1 MGEYIKK
8 NFKELKKYRKDI
20 GKLLV
25 FWTGAFLMYRYGPSF
40 AQYIEEQLPTE
51 EKMMKMLQEMEAQG
65 AMGPMG
71 SGGM

>member
-1 MGEYIKK
+1 
-8 NFKELKKYRKDI
+8 
-20 GKLLV
+20 
-25 FWTGAFLMYRYGPSF
+25 MYRYGPSF